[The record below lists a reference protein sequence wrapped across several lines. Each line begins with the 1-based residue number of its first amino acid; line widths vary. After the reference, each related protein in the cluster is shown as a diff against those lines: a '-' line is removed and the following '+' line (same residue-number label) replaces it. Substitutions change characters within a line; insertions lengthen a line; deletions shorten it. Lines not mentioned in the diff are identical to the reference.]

1 MSFKDRIKALLKMYR
16 LTAVSLARYSKL
28 VFKDKGF
35 NRSTVYSW
43 LSDNRLPSIVY
54 VRQLSLMFGITADWL
69 LGLSDDIYSKSIVSD
84 FENKHLQNFITYSLS
99 RKNVKLPFEID
110 LKIVKSLN
118 LASKAQLF
126 YLLAN
131 ISLMFKNSIREN
143 YKNMRLSEKLIVDQF
158 VQFIRKKKIKE
169 FLFGIRVIAATGKC
183 HYMLEA
189 V

>member
-16 LTAVSLARYSKL
+16 ITAVGLARYSKL

-35 NRSTVYSW
+35 NCSTVYSW

-54 VRQLSLMFGITADWL
+54 VRQLSLMFGITADWF
-69 LGLSDDIYSKSIVSD
+69 LGLSDDVYSKSIVAD
-84 FENKHLQNFITYSLS
+84 FENKHFYNFITYSLS
-99 RKNVKLPFEID
+99 RKTVKLPFEID
-110 LKIVKSLN
+110 WNIVKDLN
-118 LASKAQLF
+118 LSSKAQLF

-131 ISLMFKNSIREN
+131 ISLMFKSNISEN
-143 YKNMRLSEKLIVDQF
+143 CKDRRLSEKLIIDQF
-158 VQFIRKKKIKE
+158 LQFTRKKKIKE

-183 HYMLEA
+183 HYILEA